1 MSDVYS
7 HRINRNAFIAAL
19 FSLLAHAL
27 ALFLLSRQD
36 LFTQHQSDVQRPE
49 TISVRLSPSPAQKK
63 PIEAI
68 PPPRIVPKP
77 PAPPAPVA
85 RKSRIQPSPDI
96 RTEPPEVI
104 AAIEADSPIS
114 LPPAT
119 DPVPASDKPATALD
133 PSQFPD
139 MAAYVKAARE
149 RRGVSGEG
157 SDQDS
162 GEAAAQ
168 AQALSEDEARMA
180 NIRRNLQ
187 QPGTNGVFRITRMDT
202 YTATFSFRGWKAEY
216 SYSNPEVYQVDVE
229 MSGNI
234 QRAVVRK
241 MVEII
246 RRYYNGD
253 FNWQSL
259 RLGRVVVLSARLQDN
274 DGLEDFLMR
283 EFFAGY

>member
-1 MSDVYS
+1 MSDADI

-19 FSLLAHAL
+19 FSLLVHFL

-36 LFTQHQSDVQRPE
+36 LFAQHQSDVQRAE
-49 TISVRLSPSPAQKK
+49 TISVRLSPSPAQKE
-63 PIEAI
+63 PMEAI
-68 PPPRIVPKP
+68 PPPRIVSKT

-85 RKSRIQPSPDI
+85 RKSRIQTSPAP

-119 DPVPASDKPATALD
+119 DPAPAADKPATALD

-149 RRGVSGEG
+149 RRGASG
-157 SDQDS
+157 DQGS
-162 GEAAAQ
+162 GEAATQ
-168 AQALSEDEARMA
+168 AHALSEDEARMA

-187 QPGTNGVFRITRMDT
+187 QPGTNGIFQITRMNA
-202 YTATFSFRGWKAEY
+202 YTATFSFRGWKSEY
-216 SYSNPEVYQVDVE
+216 SYSNPEVYQVDAEV
-229 MSGNI
+229 SGDI

-241 MVEII
+241 MIEII